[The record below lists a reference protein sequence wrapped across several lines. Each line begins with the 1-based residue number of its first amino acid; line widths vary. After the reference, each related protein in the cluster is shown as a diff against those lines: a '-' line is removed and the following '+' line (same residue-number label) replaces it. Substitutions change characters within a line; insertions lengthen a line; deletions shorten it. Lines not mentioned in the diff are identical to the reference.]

1 MSLDRFAHRPTAA
14 LAIVALLTGCGGGA
28 GERPAAPDPRPAD
41 AAPAEPPP
49 RSARTLPIPGS
60 ASAPPTDPHT
70 DAAAVRWTVPPGW
83 VELEPSSSMRV
94 AQYRVPGP
102 SGDGECV
109 VYYFGP
115 GQGGDPA
122 ANATRWANQFEQ
134 PDGRS
139 SVEAMQVTEVEGG
152 RLAVHVVE
160 VTGTYDGG
168 MTMTDA
174 PAEKQPG
181 AMLLGGIAQGP
192 DAPWFFKL
200 TGPEATVRAQRE
212 AFVAM
217 MKSVGVGEP

>member
-1 MSLDRFAHRPTAA
+1 MAFDRLSLMRAA
-14 LAIVALLTGCGGGA
+14 VLVSVAILAGCGGDDVPGA
-28 GERPAAPDPRPAD
+28 VAGSAR
-41 AAPAEPPP
+41 PAEPPAAEPP
-49 RSARTLPIPGS
+49 RAARTLPIPQ
-60 ASAPPTDPHT
+60 AESAPPNPHAGEAEVT
-70 DAAAVRWTVPPGW
+70 WTVPPGW
-83 VELEPSSSMRV
+83 IAEPPRSSMRV
-94 AQYRVPGP
+94 AQYRVPGA
-102 SGDGECV
+102 SGDAECV

-134 PDGRS
+134 PDGRA
-139 SVEAMQVTEVEGG
+139 SVDVMQVSEIVGA
-152 RLAVHVVE
+152 RLPAHLVE

-181 AMLLGGIAQGP
+181 SMLLGGIAEGP

-212 AFVAM
+212 GFVAM
-217 MKSVGVGEP
+217 MKSVGMGAP